1 MTTAEDLVKAAND
14 TAQAARDGLDWI
26 ASPKNA
32 ELLGNRVEVTR
43 RALQQGIIAARRLAG
58 AATRP
63 MAVAVFGASQAGK
76 SHVIAT
82 LSRRGKELMV
92 LFDGVPEPVSYL
104 RRLNPDK
111 EKEATG
117 LVTRF
122 SLRLSRTPPGFP
134 VQLALLNHADV
145 IKIIANAYI
154 LDGKPRSWVGVEQV
168 VSHLSEFRTAQDA
181 PLVRNG
187 LSEEDIW
194 DLEQYF
200 SGPLGESQLS
210 KNLSGTDFW
219 QVLAR
224 AAPRLPID
232 RLAGLFSILWGRY
245 PQLSDLYRQIVSGLQ
260 QLDFATTAFVPLA
273 AIDVGQSGL
282 DSILDVTAL
291 ENINDPT
298 AGAIEIRSAAGAS
311 ATLTRAVVAALAAEV
326 NICASEAAWPFLEHT
341 DLLDFPG
348 YRSRGLKDND
358 TQSANSPREL
368 LDRQLEKSPK
378 STIKELILRG
388 KVEYLFQ
395 RYQADQD
402 VTAMLLCVKDSNQEV
417 PDLAAVVSRWIS
429 QTHGETSAERGGK
442 PILLYFL
449 LTMFDRAFT
458 QKSSDEDIGFSA
470 RFEGRMKASLL
481 ELFSSEGNWVQNWAG
496 ERPFDN
502 LFLVRNPE
510 FRLESVYSYEG
521 KLEKQ
526 IRPDRLDWI
535 GQVKAGFLS
544 VPSVR
549 RHFAD
554 PARAFDEVMR
564 TNDGG
569 ASYIAE
575 QLTTV
580 CRADVKPRQVRDAIL
595 AVRRRLDEALG
606 PYYRNSDVAERLRLR
621 REVASRV
628 LGDLAESEARGR
640 FGSVVRGFMVD
651 GGVMASHLYQSEV
664 QEPADSAEASRP
676 APAIPVAGSM
686 RPAMPGRPASP
697 APATSPVVLPADS
710 RRTGSLHQRLAE
722 LAVNGWVSLVF
733 ERANHE
739 HFARD
744 VYVGN
749 ENLREIASELASAA
763 MRVQLG
769 QRIAADIERH
779 AFADERRERRREKA
793 AIIATRAI
801 NRFVATLGMTDL
813 AEGNRPRVP
822 LPDGSERSVYVAPPV
837 RYDSGEMPAR
847 PVPYRMVAAE
857 DWWFGFY
864 RMVEDN
870 STFDGAHGIDL
881 RENARLGEILAV
893 LRGAI

>member
-1 MTTAEDLVKAAND
+1 MSNAEDLVKAAND
-14 TAQAARDGLDWI
+14 TAQAARDGLEWI
-26 ASPKNA
+26 ASPQNA
-32 ELLGNRVEVTR
+32 ELLGNRMDVTR
-43 RALQQGIIAARRLAG
+43 RVLQQGVTAARRLAG
-58 AATRP
+58 AASRP

-92 LFDGVPEPVSYL
+92 LFDGVAEPVSYL

-154 LDGKPRSWVGVEQV
+154 FDGRPRVWAGVEQIV
-168 VSHLSEFRTAQDA
+168 THLSAFRGSQDG
-181 PLVRNG
+181 PVVRNG

-194 DLEQYF
+194 DLEEYF
-200 SGPLGESQLS
+200 SGPLGEAQLS
-210 KNLSGTDFW
+210 KNLGSSDFW
-219 QVLAR
+219 RVVAR
-224 AAPRLPID
+224 VAPRLPLD
-232 RLAGLFSILWGRY
+232 RLAALFSILWGSY
-245 PQLSDLYRQIVSGLQ
+245 PQLSELYQQIVRGLQ
-260 QLDFATTAFVPLA
+260 QLDFAATAFVPLA
-273 AIDVGQSGL
+273 AIDVGQTGL

-291 ENINDPT
+291 ESINDP
-298 AGAIEIRSAAGAS
+298 AADAIEIRSAAGAS
-311 ATLTRAVVAALAAEV
+311 ARLTRPVVAALAAEV
-326 NICASEAAWPFLEHT
+326 NICASEAAWPFLQHT

-378 STIKELILRG
+378 TTIKELILRG

-429 QTHGETSAERGGK
+429 QTHGETSAERSGK
-442 PILLYFL
+442 PTLLYFV

-481 ELFSSEGNWVQNWAG
+481 ELFSSEGNWVQDWATG
-496 ERPFDN
+496 RPFNN

-521 KLEKQ
+521 KLESQ
-526 IRPDRLDWI
+526 FRPDKLDWI

-554 PARAFDEVMR
+554 PVRAFDEVMR

-575 QLTTV
+575 QLATV
-580 CRADVKPRQVRDAIL
+580 CRPEVKPRQVRDAIL
-595 AVRRRLDEALG
+595 SERRRLDDALA
-606 PYYRNSDVAERLRLR
+606 PYYRNSDVAERLRVR
-621 REVASRV
+621 RDVAARV
-628 LGDLAESEARGR
+628 LGDLGESEARGR

-651 GGVMASHLYQSEV
+651 GGMMASHLYQSEV
-664 QEPADSAEASRP
+664 QEPAAGTDASRP
-676 APAIPVAGSM
+676 APAIAPANAT
-686 RPAMPGRPASP
+686 RPAMPGRPAPQMPGSVSP
-697 APATSPVVLPADS
+697 APMREMSPSTSP
-710 RRTGSLHQRLAE
+710 HQRLAD
-722 LAVNGWVSLVF
+722 LAVNGWVSLAF

-744 VYVGN
+744 VHVGN
-749 ENLREIASELASAA
+749 DNLREIAAELASGA
-763 MRVQLG
+763 MRVKLG
-769 QRIAADIERH
+769 QRIASEIERH

-801 NRFVATLGMTDL
+801 NRFVASLGMTDL
-813 AEGNRPRVP
+813 PEGERPRVP
-822 LPDGSERSVYVAPPV
+822 LPDGSERVVYAPMPV
-837 RYDSGEMPAR
+837 RYDSAEMPPVA
-847 PVPYRMVAAE
+847 VPYRTMAAE

-893 LRGAI
+893 LRGTL